1 MGVSFTD
8 DFNKR
13 SLVPDLTEDDK
24 KGFFKE
30 VISLS
35 LCPLYE
41 VIFINYNSNKIST
54 QLFSNYLQKVEKQI
68 NTLQP
73 NLMLACL
80 I

>member
-1 MGVSFTD
+1 MDVFFTD
-8 DFNKR
+8 DFNKK

-41 VIFINYNSNKIST
+41 AIFINYNSNKISSGA
-54 QLFSNYLQKVEKQI
+54 F
-68 NTLQP
+68 
-73 NLMLACL
+73 
-80 I
+80 